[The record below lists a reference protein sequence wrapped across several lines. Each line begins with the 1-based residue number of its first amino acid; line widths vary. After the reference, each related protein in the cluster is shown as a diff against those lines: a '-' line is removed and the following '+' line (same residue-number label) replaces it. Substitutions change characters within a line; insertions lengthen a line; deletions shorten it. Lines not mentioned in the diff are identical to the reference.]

1 MPVIG
6 LRCFTNGFSCVVLQ
20 GTQQSPQL
28 IMNDKYSFPVNLSW
42 GGQLA
47 WLRMQILELSRQHN
61 ITAAGIKSIE
71 SNARQKP
78 QKRFEA
84 EGVVQ
89 EAAHV
94 LLGCD
99 CTPRVKSQLRRDIV
113 GFTQAARYLASIL
126 TERGLSELDNDSFR
140 DAALAAIAELPGQE

>member
-28 IMNDKYSFPVNLSW
+28 IMNDRYSFPVNLSW

-47 WLRMQILELSRQHN
+47 WLRTQLFELFRQHN

-84 EGVVQ
+84 EGVAQ

-99 CTPRVKSQLRRDIV
+99 CTPRVKSQLRRDIA
-113 GFTQAARYLASIL
+113 GFTQAARYVGSIL
-126 TERGLSELDNDSFR
+126 MERGLSELKNDSFR
-140 DAALAAIAELPGQE
+140 DAALVAIAVLPGQE